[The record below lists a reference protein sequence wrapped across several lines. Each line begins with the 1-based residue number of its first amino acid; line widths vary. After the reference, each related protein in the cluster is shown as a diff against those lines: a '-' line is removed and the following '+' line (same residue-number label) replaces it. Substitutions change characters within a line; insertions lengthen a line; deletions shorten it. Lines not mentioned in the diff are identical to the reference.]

1 MTLVQEL
8 KAVIENCIDNK
19 KEIALFPFGEIGLQA
34 KLIMKEIYGI
44 EPAYIFDNHVCQYNK
59 NVLPLSEAD
68 NLDLDNVVFIFTIAR
83 YNSDRETLL
92 DSLKA
97 KQLEYIE
104 LDYPFY
110 NISRNKLCNVGRH
123 TYGDIIDTYSLNFCE
138 SIGSFSSFA
147 EGTRVVQNH
156 ANQYISTSPFI
167 YHNKSVNDYLA
178 TTYEENKDIEWY
190 IEGITPKG
198 IIPKSTKSKIGN
210 DVWLGRNVT
219 ITNGANIGN
228 GVIAGAGAV
237 ITKDVPDYAIVVG
250 APAKIIRYRYTPN
263 QIEALNR
270 ICWWD
275 WTDEE
280 IRERY
285 DDFFLPIDDF
295 IAKYDVKQKDF

>member
-1 MTLVQEL
+1 MTLIQEL
-8 KAVIENCIDNK
+8 KEVIEKCINDK
-19 KEIALFPFGEIGLQA
+19 KEIALFPLGDIGLQT

-44 EPAYIFDNHVCQYNK
+44 QPAYVFDNCVCRYNK
-59 NVLPLSEAD
+59 NVLPLSEVD
-68 NLDLDNVVFIFTIAR
+68 NLNLENVVFIFTLAKD
-83 YNSDRETLL
+83 NTNRELL
-92 DSLKA
+92 LNLLIEKNLK
-97 KQLEYIE
+97 YIE
-104 LDYPFY
+104 LKFPIYDV
-110 NISRNKLCNVGRH
+110 SRDESSKVGRH
-123 TYGDIIDTYSLNFCE
+123 TYGDIVNTNSLKYCE
-138 SIGSFSSFA
+138 SVGAFNSFA

-156 ANQYISTSPFI
+156 AYQYISTSPFI
-167 YHNKSVNDYLA
+167 YHNKLVNDYLLC
-178 TTYEENKDIEWY
+178 TYEECNDEPWY

-198 IIPKSTKSKIGN
+198 IIPKATKSKIGN

-237 ITKDVPDYAIVVG
+237 ITKDVPDYAIVG
-250 APAKIIRYRYTPN
+250 GTPAKIIRYRYNPK

-270 ICWWD
+270 ICWWN

-295 IAKYDVKQKDF
+295 IAKYDV